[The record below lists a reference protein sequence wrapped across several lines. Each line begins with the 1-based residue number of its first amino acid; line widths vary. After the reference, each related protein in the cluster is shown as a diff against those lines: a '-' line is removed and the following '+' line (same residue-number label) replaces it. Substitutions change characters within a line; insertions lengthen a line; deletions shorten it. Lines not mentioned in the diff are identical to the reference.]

1 MKIIGRNINSNDT
14 ASVTAVQINSVTA
27 TTISI
32 ANSER
37 ISFTVNLDEAH
48 VDADVAIRY
57 YPATQ
62 DNDFTGTVLTRYTL
76 GNSNL
81 FNPIH
86 KMCVDNVYT
95 GEISAISSNGT
106 HTLYITEY

>member
-14 ASVTAVQINSVTA
+14 ATVTAIQINSVTA

-32 ANSER
+32 SNGER
-37 ISFTVNLDEAH
+37 VSFTANMDEAK
-48 VDADVAIRY
+48 VDADIMIRY
-57 YPATQ
+57 YPAAQ
-62 DNDFTGTVLTRYTL
+62 DNDFKGHLLTRYTL